1 MSAAV
6 AALPVRRRRRGARRT
21 TFRAVQYALLVIVV
35 LGASAPLIWIFLTA
49 FKPDTEIVSYP
60 PTLLPAQPTL
70 DNFRTLMQISPF
82 GSYLRNSA
90 TVALVSTAVTVV
102 VSTLAAYTFA
112 RFRFWFLRGLSELAL
127 FAYMIPPILLL
138 VPIAR
143 MMFGVGLGNNL
154 TALVVLYTATQ
165 LPFALWI
172 LRSYFHGIAADLEEA
187 AMVDG
192 CTRFGAFRRVVIP
205 QAVPGMIATAVFTF
219 NAAWSEYLFAA
230 TLMTSRD
237 SMTLSPGVALL
248 IHQTGVYSWGVLMA
262 AAVIVVAP
270 ALVFFLLAQ
279 RRLVGGLADGAVR
292 G

>member
-1 MSAAV
+1 MARAPSR
-6 AALPVRRRRRGARRT
+6 LRLRRT
-21 TFRAVQYALLVIVV
+21 AFRSAQYVLLAIIVI
-35 LGASAPLIWIFLTA
+35 GASAPLIWIFITA
-49 FKPDTEIVSYP
+49 FKPDTEIVAYP
-60 PTLLPAQPTL
+60 PTLLPKQPTL
-70 DNFRTLMQISPF
+70 QNFRTLLEISPF
-82 GSYLRNSA
+82 GTYLRNST
-90 TVALVSTAVTVV
+90 TVALVSTAITVTI
-102 VSTLAAYTFA
+102 STLAAYTFA
-112 RFRFWFLRGLSELAL
+112 RFRYWFLRGLSELSL

-138 VPIAR
+138 VPVAR

-154 TALVVLYTATQ
+154 IALIVLYTATQ
-165 LPFALWI
+165 MPFALWI
-172 LRSYFHGIAADLEEA
+172 LRSYFHGISADLEEA
-187 AMVDG
+187 AMMDG
-192 CTRFGAFRRVVIP
+192 CTKFGAFRRVVIP

-237 SMTLSPGVALL
+237 AMTLSPGVALL

-270 ALVFFLLAQ
+270 ALIFFLLAQ

>member
-1 MSAAV
+1 MM
-6 AALPVRRRRRGARRT
+6 
-21 TFRAVQYALLVIVV
+21 QYVMLVIVV
-35 LGASAPLIWIFLTA
+35 IGATAPLIWIFITA
-49 FKPDTEIVSYP
+49 FKPDTEIVAYP
-60 PTLLPAQPTL
+60 PTVLPSSPTL
-70 DNFRTLMQISPF
+70 ENFRVLLQISPF
-82 GSYLRNSA
+82 GTYLRNSG
-90 TVALVSTAVTVV
+90 TVAIVSTGLTVAI
-102 VSTLAAYTFA
+102 STLAAYAFA

-127 FAYMIPPILLL
+127 FAYMVPPILLL
-138 VPIAR
+138 VPVAR
-143 MMFGVGLGNNL
+143 MIFGAGLGNNL
-154 TALVVLYTATQ
+154 SALVILYTATQ
-165 LPFALWI
+165 MPFALWI

-192 CTRFGAFRRVVIP
+192 CTRFGAFRRVVVP

-230 TLMTSRD
+230 TLMSSRD
-237 SMTLSPGVALL
+237 AMTLSPGVALL

-279 RRLVGGLADGAVR
+279 RGLVGGLSDGAVR